1 MRSEEEGQVGQA
13 RRRWR
18 DVVVG
23 ATDPPV
29 GESINVA
36 RSATVKNPTLMK
48 LKKTEEG
55 TKSVGA
61 LLFRSSSKTRLTICF
76 QYITEYYKNFVI
88 GKAS

>member
-23 ATDPPV
+23 ATDAPV

-55 TKSVGA
+55 TMSVGA
-61 LLFRSSSKTRLTICF
+61 LLFRRSSKTRLTICF
-76 QYITEYYKNFVI
+76 QYITKYYKNFVI
-88 GKAS
+88 